1 MTLNE
6 ILLVCAALLP
16 ALILCVYVYKKDK
29 AEKEP
34 FGLLALLLVGGV
46 IICFPAAELEVRLL
60 DFIERFFIGFAQDDG
75 TGVFVLGDIGYKL
88 YIATQNFLGIAL
100 VEEGLKLA
108 VLLLITRKSPHFNS
122 LFDGIIYAVFVSL
135 GFAAFENVL
144 YVLENGWLNAIM
156 RGILSVPGHAF
167 FGVIMGYYYSWWHIY
182 KKADENEN
190 AFKKMN
196 IIFDGDRIK
205 HKRFLCLSLFVP
217 VLLHGYYDYCCNIGT
232 LSGTLGLYALVLVLY
247 FYCFAKIRKMS
258 SLDTSSVRVS
268 ARVLLLTHPTL
279 VTVLEEK
286 GIQTSELTDEDAL
299 NEIIRSFED

>member
-6 ILLVCAALLP
+6 ILLVCAAILP
-16 ALILCVYVYKKDK
+16 ALVLCIYVYKKDR

-34 FGLLALLLVGGV
+34 LGLLALLFIGGIV
-46 IICFPAAELEVRLL
+46 ICFPAAKIEVALL
-60 DFIERFFIGFAQDDG
+60 DFIERFFLGFAHGDG
-75 TGVFVLGDIGYKL
+75 TGTYLLGDIGYKL
-88 YIATQNFLGIAL
+88 YIAARNFIGIAL
-100 VEEGLKLA
+100 VEEGLKLL
-108 VLLLITRKSPHFNS
+108 VLLLITRRSRHFNS

-135 GFAAFENVL
+135 GFAAFENIL
-144 YVLENGWLNAIM
+144 YVLENGWLNALM
-156 RGILSVPGHAF
+156 RGVMSVPGHAF

-182 KKADENEN
+182 KKADEKEN

-205 HKRFLCLSLFVP
+205 YKRFLCLALFLP
-217 VLLHGYYDYCCNIGT
+217 VMIHGYYDYCCNIGT
-232 LSGTLGLYALVLVLY
+232 RFGTFGLCALIILLY
-247 FYCFAKIRKMS
+247 VYCFGKIRKMS
-258 SLDTSSVRVS
+258 ALDTSSVRVS

-286 GIQTSELTDEDAL
+286 GIQTSELTDEGAL